1 MVINTNVAA
10 LTSANNLDQSTTALN
25 ESLARLSSGSKIVS
39 ASDDPAGLSES
50 MQLSEQIG
58 ETNAANGIVSNA
70 LSFSQTQDGYLQQ
83 VSAALNQMA
92 TLATEAQDPTKSATD
107 LTNYTAEFNALG
119 TYISSVTGQKFNDV
133 DLFSAT
139 ALSVPTGG
147 GTTFSMTGID
157 LTTDMG
163 RGH

>member
-10 LTSANNLDQSTTALN
+10 LTSANNLDQSTNALN
-25 ESLARLSSGSKIVS
+25 ESLARLSSGSKIVN

-50 MQLSEQIG
+50 MQLTEQIG
-58 ETNAANGIVSNA
+58 ETNASNSIVSNA

-83 VSAALNQMA
+83 VSSALNQMA

-107 LTNYTAEFNALG
+107 LGNYTAEYNALG
-119 TYISSVTGQKFNDV
+119 TYISSVTSQKFNNV

-139 ALSVPTGG
+139 ALTVPTGG
-147 GTTFSMTGID
+147 G
-157 LTTDMG
+157 
-163 RGH
+163 